1 MYSDKRKQ
9 EERYPY
15 FLAIQIT
22 VVELPCE
29 FSYLF
34 GGLALTVLNIL
45 LGNTCTHFFIFC
57 FTVII
62 FFFQSGPYFYSER
75 FRKRNLEIKY
85 VSIQSTWGRLGSLIN
100 VALASWQKYK
110 QACMKSR
117 PCRVIQWIVTSSNQ
131 RWSQLCE
138 MVWNDC
144 KCSKIRDIE
153 AV

>member
-34 GGLALTVLNIL
+34 GGLTLIHVL
-45 LGNTCTHFFIFC
+45 IFC

-62 FFFQSGPYFYSER
+62 VFFKMVHLSTARDLG
-75 FRKRNLEIKY
+75 KEI
-85 VSIQSTWGRLGSLIN
+85 WR
-100 VALASWQKYK
+100 
-110 QACMKSR
+110 
-117 PCRVIQWIVTSSNQ
+117 
-131 RWSQLCE
+131 
-138 MVWNDC
+138 
-144 KCSKIRDIE
+144 
-153 AV
+153 

>member
-45 LGNTCTHFFIFC
+45 LRNTCTHFLFHSDYY
-57 FTVII
+57 
-62 FFFQSGPYFYSER
+62 FFQNGPYFYSER

-100 VALASWQKYK
+100 VTLASWQKCK

-138 MVWNDC
+138 MIWNDC
-144 KCSKIRDIE
+144 KCSKIIDIE

>member
-1 MYSDKRKQ
+1 MVLDNLDAFIGFNASQKSKTKILTNIRLIKRHSMYSDKRKQ

-45 LGNTCTHFFIFC
+45 LRNTCTHFLFHSDYY
-57 FTVII
+57 
-62 FFFQSGPYFYSER
+62 FFQNGPYFYSER
-75 FRKRNLEIKY
+75 FRKRNLEIKH

-100 VALASWQKYK
+100 VKLASWQKCK
-110 QACMKSR
+110 QARMKSR
-117 PCRVIQWIVTSSNQ
+117 PCRVIQ
-131 RWSQLCE
+131 
-138 MVWNDC
+138 
-144 KCSKIRDIE
+144 
-153 AV
+153 